1 MNENSSMTDSVAQ
14 QARLLAALSSL
25 CTQENTDVV
34 IECQEEKIKCHRVVL
49 TARSMF
55 FYQLLE
61 SGNDVV
67 SIDYAK
73 GEIMR
78 DVVKYIYTDQIEIT
92 ADNLIDLMT
101 ASVRF
106 QLPSMLEKCF
116 KMFRNQ
122 INFDTAV
129 DVLILADKLHL
140 EEFKSVAINRI
151 TKNRQMLI
159 ADTEF
164 RKKMVDNP
172 DLLLTLYE
180 NLCQQETGLDDMSS
194 SVVSSQS
201 SVSSSNGCLWTCVCG
216 STVPGQFCPWCGYHQ

>member
-1 MNENSSMTDSVAQ
+1 MIDSVSQ

-34 IECQEEKIKCHRVVL
+34 IECQEEKINCHRVVL
-49 TARSMF
+49 TARSIV

-61 SGNDVV
+61 SGNDVIR
-67 SIDYAK
+67 IDGIK
-73 GEIMR
+73 GEVMK
-78 DVVKYIYTDQIEIT
+78 DVVHFIYTDQIEIT
-92 ADNLIDLMT
+92 PDNLIELMT
-101 ASVRF
+101 ASSRF
-106 QLPSMLEKCF
+106 QLPTLMDKNF
-116 KMFRNQ
+116 KFFRNQ

-159 ADTEF
+159 ADPEF
-164 RKKMVDNP
+164 RKKMVENP
-172 DLLLTLYE
+172 DLLLTLFE
-180 NLCQQETGLDDMSS
+180 NLCHQETGLDDMSS

-201 SVSSSNGCLWTCVCG
+201 SVSSSNGGLWTCVCG
-216 STVPGQFCPWCGYHQ
+216 STVPGMFCPWCGYNQTQTPY

>member
-1 MNENSSMTDSVAQ
+1 
-14 QARLLAALSSL
+14 
-25 CTQENTDVV
+25 
-34 IECQEEKIKCHRVVL
+34 
-49 TARSMF
+49 
-55 FYQLLE
+55 
-61 SGNDVV
+61 
-67 SIDYAK
+67 
-73 GEIMR
+73 
-78 DVVKYIYTDQIEIT
+78 
-92 ADNLIDLMT
+92 MT

-180 NLCQQETGLDDMSS
+180 NICQQVIGLDDMSS

-216 STVPGQFCPWCGYHQ
+216 STVPGQFCSWCGYNQ